1 MYCLD
6 TTTVV
11 GEGLDLTRIRQ
22 SQEVL
27 PIVLD
32 MSSVVGEVLDLT
44 RIRQSVTG
52 GPPYGALYD
61 HCGWQGVR
69 LN

>member
-1 MYCLD
+1 M
-6 TTTVV
+6 
-11 GEGLDLTRIRQ
+11 
-22 SQEVL
+22 
-27 PIVLD
+27 VLD
-32 MSSVVGEVLDLT
+32 MTNVVGKVLDLT